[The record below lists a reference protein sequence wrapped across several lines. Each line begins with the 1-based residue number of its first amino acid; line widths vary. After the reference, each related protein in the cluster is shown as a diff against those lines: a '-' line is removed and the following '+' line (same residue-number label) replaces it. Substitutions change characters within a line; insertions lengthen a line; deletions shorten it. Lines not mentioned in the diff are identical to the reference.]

1 MFRDSL
7 GLRGAD
13 LSRALADLLFGGV
26 QGQVQVQVPPGR
38 VTEFSGVE
46 FSGVPSVWTWG
57 VDWVTHVF
65 RRCSM
70 QSAVCAIVSALVC
83 LGGRN
88 GDAVS
93 VSVGPGA
100 PGDVCQHF
108 PCRACL
114 PTSVA
119 HYCPDPSAPP
129 GVCDCCPGD
138 S

>member
-26 QGQVQVQVPPGR
+26 QGQVQVQVSPGC
-38 VTEFSGVE
+38 VTEFSGV
-46 FSGVPSVWTWG
+46 SSVWTWG

-83 LGGRN
+83 LGGAEWGR
-88 GDAVS
+88 
-93 VSVGPGA
+93 
-100 PGDVCQHF
+100 
-108 PCRACL
+108 
-114 PTSVA
+114 
-119 HYCPDPSAPP
+119 
-129 GVCDCCPGD
+129 GVCFGGARRAWRCLSTLPVPRVLANVRRPLLP
-138 S
+138 

>member
-1 MFRDSL
+1 MCRDSL

-13 LSRALADLLFGGV
+13 QSRALADLLFGGV
-26 QGQVQVQVPPGR
+26 QGQVQVQVPPGC
-38 VTEFSGVE
+38 VTEFSGD
-46 FSGVPSVWTWG
+46 SSVWTWG

-70 QSAVCAIVSALVC
+70 QSAVCAIVSALVY
-83 LGGRN
+83 LGWRN

-119 HYCPDPSAPP
+119 NYCHDPSAPP